1 MHISQLLFS
10 DDLNVVNGG
19 KIFPTLRDDELDHD
33 VAGWLLDT
41 HWFAL
46 SWTSIGWDLSWLSD
60 RLKPVSICCL
70 TTFNGNFLDARRNKS
85 DLVNNL
91 GLLELN
97 GQFLWV
103 HSRRQPVWVIISKR
117 RKIVRSNLVISAF
130 ELTVKLRQ
138 GQISHRS

>member
-1 MHISQLLFS
+1 MHISQLLLS

-41 HWFAL
+41 HWFTL
-46 SWTSIGWDLSWLSD
+46 SWTSIRWDLSWLSD

-70 TTFNGNFLDARRNKS
+70 TTFNSNFLDARRNKS

-97 GQFLWV
+97 GQLLWV
-103 HSRRQPVWVIISKR
+103 HSRRQPVWVIISMR
-117 RKIVRSNLVISAF
+117 RKIIRYNLVISDCK
-130 ELTVKLRQ
+130 LTVKLRQ